1 DAPLSAEPGPAGLAN
16 VPQSGGQYVSVG
28 NSLHYNQFEQG
39 LSQQLA
45 RTGSLGEIATWA
57 TSEPETLNLPID
69 RGAGQRRALGRM
81 LTIQNLE
88 KIHDGLR
95 SAMDRLNRMET
106 NAELNELHHRI
117 TGRRSDV
124 TDSEPLALV
133 IGSMAGGSGASMVFD
148 IARLISTLP
157 GNMPS
162 RTAIFMMSPEV
173 FESLSEDDRRG
184 MWPNSLAM
192 FGEA

>member
-1 DAPLSAEPGPAGLAN
+1 
-16 VPQSGGQYVSVG
+16 
-28 NSLHYNQFEQG
+28 
-39 LSQQLA
+39 
-45 RTGSLGEIATWA
+45 
-57 TSEPETLNLPID
+57 
-69 RGAGQRRALGRM
+69 M

-106 NAELNELHHRI
+106 NAELNELNYKI

-124 TDSEPLALV
+124 TDSEPIALV

-148 IARLISTLP
+148 VARLISTLP

-192 FGEA
+192 FGEAVAAQTGAAVAHDRAIFKAMGLSLSLIHI